1 MIACFMQGYL
11 EEIYSRSMTMRVHR
25 ALIGPKMTNLGTPET
40 RLHCTSTARAS
51 SPRYATV
58 DTLATKPASPRC
70 VGEHSGFSPMWNG
83 SPPLWRESRRGTLAG
98 GMRYLR
104 MTELPVLHDQHTAP
118 TSPFMK
124 GRRSPVIR
132 IALLVT
138 GALLILV
145 TPLVG
150 IIPGPGGIFTF
161 AAGLV
166 LVLQNS
172 NWARGRFV
180 RLKRRWPRFGHYADM
195 ALRRRSFRQRQKR
208 DKEAAAAKAEAAML
222 GFPQESR

>member
-1 MIACFMQGYL
+1 M
-11 EEIYSRSMTMRVHR
+11 ER
-25 ALIGPKMTNLGTPET
+25 
-40 RLHCTSTARAS
+40 
-51 SPRYATV
+51 
-58 DTLATKPASPRC
+58 
-70 VGEHSGFSPMWNG
+70 
-83 SPPLWRESRRGTLAG
+83 
-98 GMRYLR
+98 
-104 MTELPVLHDQHTAP
+104 
-118 TSPFMK
+118 K
-124 GRRSPVIR
+124 GRRSPVVR
-132 IALLVT
+132 IGLLVT

-172 NWARGRFV
+172 HWARGRFV

-208 DKEAAAAKAEAAML
+208 DKEAAEAKAEAAL
-222 GFPQESR
+222 LASLQESR